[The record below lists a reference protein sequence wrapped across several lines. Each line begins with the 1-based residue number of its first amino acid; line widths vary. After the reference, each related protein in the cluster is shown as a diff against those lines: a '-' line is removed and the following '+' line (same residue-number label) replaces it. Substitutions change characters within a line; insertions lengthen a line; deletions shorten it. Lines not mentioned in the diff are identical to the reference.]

1 MAVGSLSSTAY
12 GGLGVFGA
20 AYAANWLRRAL
31 SPDAPAREAL
41 KWEAIAVVA
50 AVVIL
55 LAVVALAPDLM
66 KPIYERLDA
75 LIFKKSETTSFD
87 DRTRCTNTPLNAFFA
102 TDGLGVGFGSVMTSN
117 WFVAILSS
125 TGIFGAVLL
134 FIFILRLYI
143 LRCRNADPRTREFA
157 MGLKFALVKYFAMQ
171 AALTP
176 DIGVPAASAMG
187 LLASLTSTDEK
198 SSLGRV
204 AAGGWP
210 IRARNRPSSS

>member
-1 MAVGSLSSTAY
+1 
-12 GGLGVFGA
+12 
-20 AYAANWLRRAL
+20 
-31 SPDAPAREAL
+31 
-41 KWEAIAVVA
+41 VVA

-143 LRCRNADPRTREFA
+143 LRCRNRNADPRTMVIAGQSGTHPANRQTGDAYQYIMCSGMSWTPQNSPRTEHQLPLL
-157 MGLKFALVKYFAMQ
+157 GL
-171 AALTP
+171 
-176 DIGVPAASAMG
+176 G
-187 LLASLTSTDEK
+187 
-198 SSLGRV
+198 
-204 AAGGWP
+204 
-210 IRARNRPSSS
+210 